1 MRKIASHTSEGA
13 MTMIEEVRRQF
24 KSIPAL
30 SKALELMRKYEGNDQ
45 SDWTDEDRK
54 VLNRLTVLPNTEDVL
69 RFLQ

>member
-1 MRKIASHTSEGA
+1 MRKKASHTSEGA
-13 MTMIEEVRRQF
+13 ITMIEEVRRQF

-30 SKALELMRKYEGNDQ
+30 SKALELMRKYEGKDQ